1 MAATGEAVATVL
13 TMAAAAVIAAL
24 SAGSTMLAAAITPSC
39 STTPRPRPTPT
50 IVAPQGGL
58 RVTMASTGKAAT
70 TYQQGGYNSGRGSGR
85 YQERQDGYNGERWD
99 QQGGYY
105 QERRDACNGDRR
117 EQGRYNGG
125 GRGNGGYQERRDAYN
140 GNRQEQGRY
149 NGGRGNGYQQHQ
161 DGYNGYRG
169 GYYNSGRGNGG
180 YHQGGNYRQRQAPK
194 PKEEDKVVITEAD
207 FPALGGASQ
216 AQSQA

>member
-1 MAATGEAVATVL
+1 
-13 TMAAAAVIAAL
+13 
-24 SAGSTMLAAAITPSC
+24 
-39 STTPRPRPTPT
+39 
-50 IVAPQGGL
+50 
-58 RVTMASTGKAAT
+58 MASTGKAAT